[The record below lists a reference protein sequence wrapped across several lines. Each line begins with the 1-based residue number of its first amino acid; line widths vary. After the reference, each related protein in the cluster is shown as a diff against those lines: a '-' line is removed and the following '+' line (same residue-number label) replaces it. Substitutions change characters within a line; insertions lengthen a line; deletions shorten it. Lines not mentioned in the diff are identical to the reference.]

1 MTDKIPFTKMHGCG
15 NDYIYVNTM
24 EHPISD
30 PVAAAIAW
38 SDRHK
43 GIGSDGLVLIG
54 ASPIPEADYT
64 MRIFNADGSEAMMC
78 GNASRCIGK
87 YLYEKTHP
95 WPLPV
100 MERNGY
106 QETKIRLLTNS
117 GVKMIYLHIVED
129 IVESIT
135 VDMGEPVFEDET
147 LFNPAIAKSLSTPLH
162 YRERLPVGELSSGAR
177 PFGTLCSQRM
187 GQGEGSALFVSMGN
201 PHYVIF
207 TDNVDQVGETGRI
220 LEHHPAFP
228 QRCNIEFAQVIA
240 PSGEQKVGI
249 RTRVWERGSG
259 ITQACGTGA
268 CATAV
273 AAFITGRAGR
283 QSQIVMDGGTLN
295 IEFRESDN
303 HVYMTGPAEFV
314 FDGVIDTGFALNDK

>member
-1 MTDKIPFTKMHGCG
+1 MSKIKFTKMHGCG

-24 EHPISD
+24 QYPISD
-30 PVAAAIAW
+30 PANAAILW

-54 ASPIPEADYT
+54 ASPIPEADYC
-64 MRIFNADGSEAMMC
+64 MRIFNTDGSEAMMC

-95 WPLPV
+95 WSLPV
-100 MERNGY
+100 MEGNGY

-117 GVKMIYLHIVED
+117 GIKMLYLHIVEG
-129 IVESIT
+129 IVESVT

-147 LFNPAIAKSLSTPLH
+147 LFNPAIAKSLSTPLTN
-162 YRERLPVGELSSGAR
+162 RE
-177 PFGTLCSQRM
+177 
-187 GQGEGSALFVSMGN
+187 GQGSGSGIFVSMGN

-207 TDNVDQVGETGRI
+207 TDNVDQVGDTGRK

-228 QRCNIEFAQVIA
+228 QRCNIEFAN
-240 PSGEQKVGI
+240 PSPTPSPVGEGNII

-283 QSQIVMDGGTLN
+283 HSQIVMDGGTLN
-295 IEFRESDN
+295 IELRESDN
-303 HVYMTGPAEFV
+303 HVLMTGPAEFV
-314 FDGVIDTGFALNDK
+314 FDGEVELPQQDYRPLTPSNSF